1 VFKFRK
7 LQDRSRLQVR
17 GHLELTLN
25 HMGGVIVSMI
35 TSSLMKAIPV
45 TCHVT
50 MKVSDEGYSCNVSCD
65 NESI

>member
-35 TSSLMKAIPV
+35 TSSTVDCVLEP
-45 TCHVT
+45 
-50 MKVSDEGYSCNVSCD
+50 D
-65 NESI
+65 